1 MHKNSDAGNSDI
13 LLLCLINELN
23 FTIDRYV

>member
-1 MHKNSDAGNSDI
+1 MHKNSDAGNSDS
-13 LLLCLINELN
+13 LLLSLIYELN

>member
-13 LLLCLINELN
+13 LLLRLIYELN